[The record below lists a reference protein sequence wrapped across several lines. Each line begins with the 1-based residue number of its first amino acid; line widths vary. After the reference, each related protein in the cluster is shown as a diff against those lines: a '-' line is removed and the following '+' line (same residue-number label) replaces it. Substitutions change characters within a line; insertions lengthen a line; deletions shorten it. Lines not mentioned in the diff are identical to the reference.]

1 MINIFYNKTTLKN
14 AMTILVSSEQVNKI
28 VTKEKFTLLY
38 SNDNLVG
45 INIWE
50 FDQYEKINQGMIFA
64 NEKLIQTIKK
74 ITQLDLSQYFEKN
87 FIVGKIIKL
96 EKIPNTHLNYC
107 DVDIK
112 NKVLKIICGAN
123 NVSVNAKVVVAM
135 INTSM
140 PNGKMILKSN
150 IQGKISFG
158 MLCSKKELNLNA
170 ENNEKGIIILNEN
183 YEVGDLF
190 IEPFANK

>member
-107 DVDIK
+107 EVDIK

-150 IQGKISFG
+150 IQGKVSFG